1 MEFFR
6 DTNIDF
12 LGKKW
17 YFLIFSLIFSVAGVL
32 SMAFWHGIPLGVDFR
47 GGTLVYVKYAHTP
60 DPSAI
65 HTEIERAGLKNA
77 RVQRYGQPGNNE
89 VLIALD
95 IQETS
100 EQALDKGKTQIIQ
113 ALESHAAAGQAGPQ
127 QLQFVDRRE
136 LSFGEGPASP
146 RIGRRGQ
153 PALHRDSSGIVDYRD
168 KTKSGVLG
176 SIDELKSVADP
187 AVVASLQE
195 SFFVSDFGIRNVEIV
210 GPQVGQQLRKQAIL
224 ATLYSLGG
232 MLIYLGF
239 RFEWIY
245 GVAAV
250 LTVFHDTLITVGAFS
265 LLNWEISLTVIAAIL
280 TLIGYSNNDT
290 IVVFDRIR
298 ENIKL
303 LRREKLADIV
313 NKSIN
318 QTLSRTILTAG
329 LTFLTVLAL
338 FLFGGE
344 VLHGFSFALVIGILI
359 GTYSSIAIA
368 APILVAYQDWR
379 GGGARSRLPCH
390 CGRAAA
396 RRSRRKKLRSESG
409 PSGVKSLTCPQRQ
422 EFAEGSSERAGAK
435 RMRSVSKF
443 S

>member
-1 MEFFR
+1 LEFFR
-6 DTNIDF
+6 NTNIDF

-17 YFLIFSLIFSVAGVL
+17 YFLAFSLIFSVAGVL
-32 SMAFWHGIPLGVDFR
+32 SMAFWHHIPLGVDFR
-47 GGTLVYVKYAHTP
+47 GGTLVYVKYSHKP
-60 DPSAI
+60 DPAAI
-65 HTEIERAGLKNA
+65 HADIERLGLKSA
-77 RVQRYGQPGNNE
+77 RVQSYGPPASNE
-89 VLIALD
+89 VLIQLD

-113 ALESHAAAGQAGPQ
+113 SLEKNAVAGKQDLNNSSSLTITNYLLEKDPLHLGTDANQRYTAIAQA
-127 QLQFVDRRE
+127 
-136 LSFGEGPASP
+136 
-146 RIGRRGQ
+146 
-153 PALHRDSSGIVDYRD
+153 IVGYRD
-168 KTKSGVLG
+168 KQKGGVLS

-187 AVVASLQE
+187 AVISSLQDN
-195 SFFVSDFGIRNVEIV
+195 FFLSDFGVRDVAIV

-224 ATLYSLGG
+224 ATLYSLAG
-232 MLIYLGF
+232 MLVYLGF

-280 TLIGYSNNDT
+280 TLVGYSNNDT

-298 ENIKL
+298 ENVKL
-303 LRREKLADIV
+303 LRRERLSDIV

-344 VLHGFSFALVIGILI
+344 VLKGFSFALVIGILI

-368 APILVAYQDWR
+368 APILVAYQEWR
-379 GGGARSRLPCH
+379 TERGRRPVAMPTRSGNGQERP
-390 CGRAAA
+390 
-396 RRSRRKKLRSESG
+396 KEK
-409 PSGVKSLTCPQRQ
+409 VK
-422 EFAEGSSERAGAK
+422 
-435 RMRSVSKF
+435 V
-443 S
+443 